1 MTVKDSVKKIV
12 GAERISAMKGVVMH
26 YLCSMRLLP
35 KGKLQLHDKKI
46 RLYKDLSS
54 NGFHVFRG
62 YYDLKYISQDQK
74 KLLAHRLPITA
85 GVNRNTK
92 IDIGF
97 YDLENSEFRKITE
110 SSAWCWQ
117 QGSRLRWHPLYPDQ
131 IIYNDVDRN
140 NNCYCTRIFD
150 IHDGIEKGK
159 IDFPLYDIADDYSYG
174 ISINFSRLQRLRPG
188 YGYNFLPDET
198 EKNPIPSQD
207 GVYYVDVQSDTAKL
221 LYTLKELSE
230 EIGVSDNSECYLNH
244 ISISPDNKH
253 FIFFLIS
260 NVPNVKGWNAVLFV
274 SDTFGN
280 YKILERKDRVSH
292 YCWIDG
298 KKLMVTCHKDDNI
311 EYYCIFDIE
320 TGEKEILNIHK
331 LNKDGHPSPL
341 TKDQFITDTYPGI
354 NSLQEVLVF
363 SQNCE
368 RAKTVLSVYHDY
380 RLRGEKRCDLHP
392 SVENNGR
399 YFSVDSTYKD
409 GKRSILV
416 FKIEEQFNG

>member
-1 MTVKDSVKKIV
+1 M
-12 GAERISAMKGVVMH
+12 
-26 YLCSMRLLP
+26 
-35 KGKLQLHDKKI
+35 
-46 RLYKDLSS
+46 
-54 NGFHVFRG
+54 
-62 YYDLKYISQDQK
+62 
-74 KLLAHRLPITA
+74 
-85 GVNRNTK
+85 
-92 IDIGF
+92 
-97 YDLENSEFRKITE
+97 
-110 SSAWCWQ
+110 
-117 QGSRLRWHPLYPDQ
+117 
-131 IIYNDVDRN
+131 
-140 NNCYCTRIFD
+140 
-150 IHDGIEKGK
+150 
-159 IDFPLYDIADDYSYG
+159 
-174 ISINFSRLQRLRPG
+174 
-188 YGYNFLPDET
+188 
-198 EKNPIPSQD
+198 
-207 GVYYVDVQSDTAKL
+207 
-221 LYTLKELSE
+221 
-230 EIGVSDNSECYLNH
+230 
-244 ISISPDNKH
+244 
-253 FIFFLIS
+253 
-260 NVPNVKGWNAVLFV
+260 LFV